1 MSVNESEERLLN
13 STKKTFLSMWSHSNI
28 FYKKGKERKGKERK
42 GKEFCDVMVVF
53 GNDVIIMSDKLI
65 NYNIEIDEKIAW
77 NRWYKSAIESSI
89 KQLNGAYNHI
99 NSYPDNLYTDAQA
112 TEPFSMELP
121 HSDEICIHLIAIAN
135 GCSNACYRK
144 YGRYGLNIDTA
155 CNGKD
160 TLFTIGIPTRKFVH
174 IFNDSSLDKIFTCL
188 DTTRDFIDYIQ
199 ARENLLTTSDKYIK
213 IYSINL
219 KMRV

>member
-1 MSVNESEERLLN
+1 MNQKRGCLTSQRKHFCQCGLTAIFSIRKER
-13 STKKTFLSMWSHSNI
+13 KGKER
-28 FYKKGKERKGKERK
+28 KGKERKGKERK

-155 CNGKD
+155 CTGKD

-213 IYSINL
+213 
-219 KMRV
+219 

>member
-13 STKKTFLSMWSHSNI
+13 FTKKTFLSMWSHSNI
-28 FYKKGKERKGKERK
+28 FYKK

-135 GCSNACYRK
+135 GCSNA
-144 YGRYGLNIDTA
+144 
-155 CNGKD
+155 
-160 TLFTIGIPTRKFVH
+160 
-174 IFNDSSLDKIFTCL
+174 
-188 DTTRDFIDYIQ
+188 
-199 ARENLLTTSDKYIK
+199 
-213 IYSINL
+213 
-219 KMRV
+219 

>member
-13 STKKTFLSMWSHSNI
+13 FTKKTFLSMWSHSNI
-28 FYKKGKERKGKERK
+28 FYKKGKERK

-121 HSDEICIHLIAIAN
+121 
-135 GCSNACYRK
+135 
-144 YGRYGLNIDTA
+144 
-155 CNGKD
+155 
-160 TLFTIGIPTRKFVH
+160 
-174 IFNDSSLDKIFTCL
+174 
-188 DTTRDFIDYIQ
+188 
-199 ARENLLTTSDKYIK
+199 
-213 IYSINL
+213 
-219 KMRV
+219 

>member
-1 MSVNESEERLLN
+1 
-13 STKKTFLSMWSHSNI
+13 
-28 FYKKGKERKGKERK
+28 
-42 GKEFCDVMVVF
+42 MVVF

-121 HSDEICIHLIAIAN
+121 
-135 GCSNACYRK
+135 
-144 YGRYGLNIDTA
+144 
-155 CNGKD
+155 
-160 TLFTIGIPTRKFVH
+160 
-174 IFNDSSLDKIFTCL
+174 
-188 DTTRDFIDYIQ
+188 
-199 ARENLLTTSDKYIK
+199 
-213 IYSINL
+213 
-219 KMRV
+219 